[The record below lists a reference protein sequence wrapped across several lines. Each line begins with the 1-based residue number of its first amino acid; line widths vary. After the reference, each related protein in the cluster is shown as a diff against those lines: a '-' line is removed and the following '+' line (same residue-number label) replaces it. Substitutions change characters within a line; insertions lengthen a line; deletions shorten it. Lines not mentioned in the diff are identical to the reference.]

1 MIYIQTP
8 TKKMRVA
15 SDIVI
20 YTAGLEVCTIHTNN
34 IFFAGREKTIP
45 YAGGGTIT
53 LPDTV
58 TFHLDIDKVS
68 HFREPRLFSRKVFKC
83 NNILYIPSNILNAVS
98 QGNNIIFVN
107 CWADVIF
114 NKDIKRKTYL
124 QDRLYC
130 E

>member
-15 SDIVI
+15 ADIVI
-20 YTAGLEVCTIHTNN
+20 YTAGMEVCRIPTNN
-34 IFFAGREKTIP
+34 IYFYTKEKTIP
-45 YAGGGTIT
+45 YVGGGTLT

-58 TFHLDIDKVS
+58 TLYADIDKVS
-68 HFREPRLFSRKVFKC
+68 HYKKPRLLSRKIFKC
-83 NNILYIPSNILNAVS
+83 NNALYIPQEILNIYPS
-98 QGNNIIFVN
+98 DNNMLYFH

-114 NKDIKRKTYL
+114 NGGIKRRTLL
-124 QDRLYC
+124 QNKLYC